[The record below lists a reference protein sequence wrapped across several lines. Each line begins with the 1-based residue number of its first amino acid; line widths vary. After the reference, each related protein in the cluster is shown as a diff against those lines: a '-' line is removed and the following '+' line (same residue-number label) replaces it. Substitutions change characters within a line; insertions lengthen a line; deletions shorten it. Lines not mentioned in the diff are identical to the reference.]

1 MNVRDEKERWDSMRL
16 VRLRRS
22 NDEMFNNAMELYKM
36 SFPAHE
42 QRKPSSQA
50 KIMGSKEY
58 QFNLIY
64 EEGQFVGILL
74 CWEAEDF
81 IYVEHFCI
89 HPEMRNKRYG
99 QRALELLN
107 RQGKTVILEIDPPA
121 DNISIHRKGF
131 YERAGYKENVYE
143 HIHPPY
149 HKAYSG
155 HRLVVMSYPRELTE
169 PEYNNFCQ
177 HLGKW
182 VF

>member
-64 EEGQFVGILL
+64 DEGQFVGILL

-107 RQGKTVILEIDPPA
+107 RQGKQLFWKSILRPTIFPFTGKA
-121 DNISIHRKGF
+121 FTKGRGTRKMFMSISIRHIIKST
-131 YERAGYKENVYE
+131 AG
-143 HIHPPY
+143 I
-149 HKAYSG
+149 A
-155 HRLVVMSYPRELTE
+155 
-169 PEYNNFCQ
+169 
-177 HLGKW
+177 W
-182 VF
+182 W